1 MRKGL
6 RIIPVVVVVAVLAG
20 CGSGDK
26 ASNDA
31 GAGPTTVTSRDA
43 CAAQQVVDAVRPVQA
58 QYGSRAIVYGAWIEA
73 SRWRSARWGPRC
85 RGFRRGPTNTSA
97 SACGGVVSG
106 HAAAADGRPA
116 QGGAR

>member
-43 CAAQQVVDAVRPVQA
+43 RAQQVVDAVRSVQA